1 MREEERALSGLL
13 FCPADPELRAL
24 KAKAHRLSHEYND
37 TYEEETG
44 RRSEILSEL
53 VGELGENAF
62 MQGPIQF
69 HYGCHTRIGKNF
81 FANFNFT
88 VQDDCWVTIG
98 DNCAFGPGVTLVTP
112 VHPMLPDERRLM
124 LDGEGNKR
132 RLCYAK
138 SVTVGNDC
146 WLGANVTVCS
156 GAVIGDG
163 CVIGAGSVV
172 TGTIPPHTFAAGVPC
187 RPIRTLTEKDSMK
200 YKTEILGGCAVIE
213 EEK

>member
-37 TYEEETG
+37 TYEEDTG

-88 VQDDCWVTIG
+88 VQDDGWVTIG

-138 SVTVGNDC
+138 SVTVGNRLLARREC
-146 WLGANVTVCS
+146 HRLLRRRNRRRLCHRCGLRR
-156 GAVIGDG
+156 DG
-163 CVIGAGSVV
+163 ND
-172 TGTIPPHTFAAGVPC
+172 PAAY
-187 RPIRTLTEKDSMK
+187 IRRRRALPSDKD
-200 YKTEILGGCAVIE
+200 TDGEGQHEV
-213 EEK
+213 